1 MKINVKPFT
10 IVVTG
15 GLGFIGSR
23 FIKYVYENTPHN
35 IINIDAETY
44 AANHNRIPEEISS
57 NKERYRFLKMDIC
70 SNICEHKEVFE
81 AEYVV
86 NFAAESHVDNS
97 IVDGS
102 PFIKSN
108 VMGVFNLL
116 ELFKDA
122 PYLRKF
128 VQISTDEVYG
138 DMEDYRDPCY
148 ATESFPLKPSSYYSA
163 SKASADLLVQSAA
176 RTYGIDYLITRSCN
190 NFGPGQDPEKFLPK
204 IAKCIGEGTPV
215 PVYGDGGQIR
225 EWIHVDDNVEII
237 YNLMMTAPHDQI
249 YNIGSGYTC
258 PNNHIIKMIGRAM
271 GKAVDFDYVEDR
283 LGHDRRYSLNCSKL
297 RGVLLSD
304 WKPKL
309 FSDWIDDTYNTR
321 DIVEARII

>member
-1 MKINVKPFT
+1 MKIKPKI

-23 FIKYVYENTPHN
+23 FIKYVYENSPHL
-35 IINIDAETY
+35 IINVDKETY
-44 AANHNRIPEEISS
+44 AGNHDRIDESIRLDDT
-57 NKERYRFLKMDIC
+57 RYRFVKMDIC
-70 SNICEHKEVFE
+70 NNICEYKEIFE
-81 AEYVV
+81 AHYLV

-138 DMEDYRDPCY
+138 DMEDYRNPSH

-163 SKASADLLVQSAA
+163 AKASADLLVQSAA

-204 IAKCIGEGTPV
+204 IAKCIADGTDV
-215 PVYGDGGQIR
+215 PVYGDGEQVR

-237 YNLMMTAPHDQI
+237 YNLMMTADHNQV

-258 PNNHIIKMIGRAM
+258 TNNHIIRMIANAM
-271 GKAVDFDYVEDR
+271 GTEVSYHYVEDR
-283 LGHDRRYSLNCSKL
+283 LGHDRKYSLNCSKL
-297 RGVLLSD
+297 RRKLLSD

-309 FSDWIDDTYNTR
+309 FGDWIDEAYNER
-321 DIVEARII
+321 DLVEAYVI

>member
-1 MKINVKPFT
+1 MIKPNT

-23 FIKYVYENTPHN
+23 FIKYVYDNTPHN
-35 IINIDAETY
+35 IINVDKVTY
-44 AANHNRIPEEISS
+44 AGNHDRIDESIRLDAD
-57 NKERYRFLKMDIC
+57 RYRFVQMDIND
-70 SNICEHKEVFE
+70 NICEYEDIFE

-97 IVDGS
+97 IADGS

-122 PYLRKF
+122 LYLKKF

-138 DMEDYRDPCY
+138 DMEDYRKPSH

-204 IAKCIGEGTPV
+204 IAKCIGDGTDV
-215 PVYGDGGQIR
+215 PVYGDGEQVR

-237 YNLMMTAPHDQI
+237 YNLMMTADHDQV

-258 PNNHIIKMIGRAM
+258 TNNHILRMIGNAM
-271 GKAVDFDYVEDR
+271 GKPVKYDYIDDR
-283 LGHDRRYSLNCSKL
+283 LGHDKRYSLNCSKL
-297 RGVLLSD
+297 RGVLLPE

-309 FSDWIDDTYNTR
+309 FPDWIDDSFNER
-321 DIVEARII
+321 DMVEAYII